1 MSALDL
7 LTKIDPSKP
16 LSLGQLTTNAD
27 GVLEMR
33 QAPPLQE
40 AQFNLH
46 GVPVRVK
53 LHQEA
58 DGEKTIC
65 DIIAD
70 CGPLPFSAQNSALRN
85 LLLSVMKGF
94 RAPTDSRVMLGA
106 RQHIWVLQQTTLT
119 IPMVPAAVLTEVTL
133 FVHHLGKIIALLN
146 EVQQLHAPRSGGQAG
161 TRGLKPAT

>member
-16 LSLGQLTTNAD
+16 LSLGQLTMNAD

-40 AQFNLH
+40 AQFNLR
-46 GVPVRVK
+46 GIPVRVR
-53 LHQEA
+53 LHQPSGN
-58 DGEKTIC
+58 DKTIC

-94 RAPTDSRVMLGA
+94 RPPADARVMLGA
-106 RQHIWVLQQTTLT
+106 RQHVWVLQQTTLT
-119 IPMVPAAVLTEVTL
+119 IPIVPAAVLTEVTL
-133 FVHHLGKIIALLN
+133 FVHHLGKIIGLLA
-146 EVQQLHAPRSGGQAG
+146 EIQQQHAPRSGGQGRASS
-161 TRGLKPAT
+161 LKPAT